1 MKIKNESV
9 CIQVG
14 KKKIELHNLILNSYL
29 DLFAESFLKFKNKA
43 MYYCYIKF
51 DTDQEIDIDSRTM
64 QYDTIYECDFYKIS
78 ETYTENYIINNYLY
92 DKEMVEQPLIS
103 DFVGHKITG
112 IGFGDYNY
120 DTNQYEI
127 YAFLNV
133 SEYDIY
139 VQEGEEIVISRKDK
153 ISTDLKFYSN
163 SSEVKYPTHL
173 TIRGVLEVQ
182 GNDFNTVY
190 SELYSVG
197 FGTLYNIMQEEVKV
211 EDLDFK
217 KIGIGLVGLEGA
229 KDYAVYPN
237 STLFPSSTLF
247 PGRKIEGLQKLQI
260 KNEGEGLYPS
270 LLLFPGQTYPQKAT
284 CRWVIY
290 KFKLYRKR
298 YEGEEEIIED
308 TGLYY
313 YQSQMTNLI
322 GDIKLKIKYE
332 RV

>member
-9 CIQVG
+9 TIQVG

-29 DLFAESFLKFKNKA
+29 DLFADSFLKFKTKA
-43 MYYCYIKF
+43 LYYCYIKF
-51 DTDQEIDIDSRTM
+51 DTEQDINVNSRTM
-64 QYDTIYECDFYKIS
+64 QYDTIYECDFYKIR
-78 ETYTENYIINNYLY
+78 ETYTENYIINDYFY
-92 DKEMVEQPLIS
+92 DKEVVEQPLIS
-103 DFVGHKITG
+103 DFAGHKITG
-112 IGFGDYNY
+112 IGFGDFNY
-120 DTNQYEI
+120 DTGQYEI
-127 YAFLNV
+127 YAFLDV
-133 SEYDIY
+133 SEYEIY
-139 VQEGEEIVISRKDK
+139 VQPGEQIVISRKDK
-153 ISTDLKFYSN
+153 ISSDLKFYSPFT
-163 SSEVKYPTHL
+163 EVKYPTHL
-173 TIRGVLEVQ
+173 TIRGILEVQ

-190 SELYSVG
+190 SELYSIG
-197 FGTLYNIMQEEVKV
+197 FGTLYNTIEEEIKV

-217 KIGIGLVGLEGA
+217 KIGTGLIGLEGA
-229 KDYAVYPN
+229 KDYSVY
-237 STLFPSSTLF
+237 PSSTLYPNITLY
-247 PGRKIEGLQKLQI
+247 PGREIEGLQKLKI
-260 KNEGEGLYPS
+260 EDKGEGLYPS

-298 YEGEEEIIED
+298 HEGEEEIIED